1 MRCPPQDTRT
11 MTEKED
17 DTEDDSL
24 PDPHLKEQDKGI
36 IEAFAKED
44 HRVLTNTEI
53 SEHVSVSK
61 RTVRRRLDKLDEKG
75 VIGKRVVSGVKLAW
89 LEQEVKEPITVQ
101 YPLLRYVRDHTSVQL
116 FVLGIAGGII
126 SVLILLSAALAIGY
140 DIPIGFLTNKQ
151 MLVFG
156 VGAAVISALFILVA
170 ILFALIEW
178 LLRYLGI
185 DVESKI
191 ESFRE

>member
-1 MRCPPQDTRT
+1 
-11 MTEKED
+11 MTDSDSEKED
-17 DTEDDSL
+17 ESA

-61 RTVRRRLDKLDEKG
+61 RTVRRRLDKLDDKG

-89 LEQEVKEPITVQ
+89 LEEEVKEPITVQ
-101 YPLLRYVRDHTSVQL
+101 YPLLRYVRDHTSIQL
-116 FVLGIAGGII
+116 FLIGAAAGVV
-126 SVLILLSAALAIGY
+126 SVLILLAAALSIGY
-140 DIPIGFLTNKQ
+140 GIPIGFVGREQL
-151 MLVFG
+151 LVYG
-156 VGAAVISALFILVA
+156 VFAAAVAALFIIISVM
-170 ILFALIEW
+170 FAVIEW

-185 DVESKI
+185 DVEDKI
-191 ESFRE
+191 ESARE

>member
-1 MRCPPQDTRT
+1 
-11 MTEKED
+11 MTNSE
-17 DTEDDSL
+17 TETKGDSL

-53 SEHVSVSK
+53 ADHVSVSK

-101 YPLLRYVRDHTSVQL
+101 YPLLRYVWDHTSVQL
-116 FVLGIAGGII
+116 FLLGLAGGIV
-126 SVLILLSAALAIGY
+126 SVLILLAAALSIGY
-140 DIPIGFLTNKQ
+140 GIPMGLIGSEQL
-151 MLVFG
+151 LYYG
-156 VGAAVISALFILVA
+156 VLAAIVSALFILVA
-170 ILFALIEW
+170 VMFAVIEW

-185 DVESKI
+185 DI
-191 ESFRE
+191 ESRLGGLRD

>member
-1 MRCPPQDTRT
+1 
-11 MTEKED
+11 MTNSNR
-17 DTEDDSL
+17 DTEADSP

-44 HRVLTNTEI
+44 HRILTNSEI
-53 SEHVSVSK
+53 ADHVSVSK

-116 FVLGIAGGII
+116 FILGIMGGIV
-126 SVLILLSAALAIGY
+126 SVLILLGAALAIGY
-140 DIPIGFLTNKQ
+140 DIPIGFIGREQILYY
-151 MLVFG
+151 G
-156 VGAAVISALFILVA
+156 VLAATTSALFIIVGVM
-170 ILFALIEW
+170 FAVVEW
-178 LLRYLGI
+178 LLHYFGVNMEEKIQSLR
-185 DVESKI
+185 EST
-191 ESFRE
+191 

>member
-1 MRCPPQDTRT
+1 
-11 MTEKED
+11 MTESE
-17 DTEDDSL
+17 TEKKGDPL

-53 SEHVSVSK
+53 ADHVSVSK

-116 FVLGIAGGII
+116 FLLGLAGGII
-126 SVLILLSAALAIGY
+126 SVLILLAAALSMGYGIPMGVIGSEQLLY
-140 DIPIGFLTNKQ
+140 Y
-151 MLVFG
+151 G
-156 VGAAVISALFILVA
+156 VLAATVSALFILVA
-170 ILFALIEW
+170 VMFAVIEW
-178 LLRYLGI
+178 LLQYHGV
-185 DVESKI
+185 DI
-191 ESFRE
+191 ESRLEELRD

>member
-1 MRCPPQDTRT
+1 
-11 MTEKED
+11 MTDSDAETEED
-17 DTEDDSL
+17 SA

-61 RTVRRRLDKLDEKG
+61 RTVRRRLDKLDDQG

-89 LEQEVKEPITVQ
+89 LEEEVKEPITVQ
-101 YPLLRYVRDHTSVQL
+101 YPLLRYVWDRTSIQL
-116 FVLGIAGGII
+116 FLIGVAVGII
-126 SVLILLSAALAIGY
+126 SVLVLLAAALSIGY
-140 DIPIGFLTNKQ
+140 GIPVGFIDREQLLVYGVLAAAVAAIF
-151 MLVFG
+151 MLV
-156 VGAAVISALFILVA
+156 AVM
-170 ILFALIEW
+170 FAVIEW
-178 LLRYLGI
+178 LLRYFGI

-191 ESFRE
+191 ESLRE

>member
-1 MRCPPQDTRT
+1 
-11 MTEKED
+11 MTGSE
-17 DTEDDSL
+17 TETESDSL

-53 SEHVSVSK
+53 ADHVSVSK
-61 RTVRRRLDKLDEKG
+61 RTVRRRLDKLDENG

-116 FVLGIAGGII
+116 FLLGLAGGIV
-126 SVLILLSAALAIGY
+126 SVLILLAAALSIGY
-140 DIPIGFLTNKQ
+140 GIPTGIIGSEQL
-151 MLVFG
+151 LYYG
-156 VGAAVISALFILVA
+156 VLAATVSALFILLASMFA
-170 ILFALIEW
+170 IIEW
-178 LLRYLGI
+178 LLRYIGI
-185 DVESKI
+185 DI
-191 ESFRE
+191 ESHLEELRS

>member
-1 MRCPPQDTRT
+1 MTKSE
-11 MTEKED
+11 TEK
-17 DTEDDSL
+17 EDDSL

-53 SEHVSVSK
+53 ADHVSVSK

-101 YPLLRYVRDHTSVQL
+101 YPLLRYVRDHTSIQL
-116 FVLGIAGGII
+116 FLLGLAGGIV
-126 SVLILLSAALAIGY
+126 SVLILLAAALSIGY
-140 DIPIGFLTNKQ
+140 GIPMGIIGSEQL
-151 MLVFG
+151 LYYG
-156 VGAAVISALFILVA
+156 VLAATVSALFILVA
-170 ILFALIEW
+170 VMSALIEW
-178 LLRYLGI
+178 LLRYLSI
-185 DVESKI
+185 DI
-191 ESFRE
+191 ESRLEELRD

>member
-1 MRCPPQDTRT
+1 
-11 MTEKED
+11 MTES
-17 DTEDDSL
+17 DTKTEGDSF

-53 SEHVSVSK
+53 SDHVSVSK
-61 RTVRRRLDKLDEKG
+61 RTVRRRLDELDEKG

-116 FVLGIAGGII
+116 FLLGIAGGIV
-126 SVLILLSAALAIGY
+126 SVLILLAAALSIGY
-140 DIPIGFLTNKQ
+140 GIPMGFVGSEQL
-151 MLVFG
+151 LYYG
-156 VGAAVISALFILVA
+156 VLAATVSALFILVA
-170 ILFALIEW
+170 VMFAVVEW

-185 DVESKI
+185 DI
-191 ESFRE
+191 ESRLEGLSD